1 MVMEEFLAS
10 VERRAF
16 RMAEL
21 ATRSSDDAL
30 DILQDAM
37 IALVQKYS
45 DKPPEE
51 WKPLFFQIL
60 KNRIRDWHRKAK
72 VRNIWRSFRNTE
84 QEDSPDPITQHADP
98 AGRDP
103 GEELA
108 LSESV
113 ESVHAALRTLPWRQK
128 QTFLLRTWEEMSV
141 SETACSMGISEGS
154 VKTHFS
160 RATQTLRKLLKD
172 QRDE

>member
-60 KNRIRDWHRKAK
+60 KNRLRDW
-72 VRNIWRSFRNTE
+72 
-84 QEDSPDPITQHADP
+84 
-98 AGRDP
+98 
-103 GEELA
+103 
-108 LSESV
+108 
-113 ESVHAALRTLPWRQK
+113 LR
-128 QTFLLRTWEEMSV
+128 
-141 SETACSMGISEGS
+141 
-154 VKTHFS
+154 
-160 RATQTLRKLLKD
+160 
-172 QRDE
+172 